1 MKTFTHDGGDVG
13 IRGIFGGYSGDFRR
27 MIWLMVLILFSDMR
41 CMHHLQIM
49 QDMPVYGREGSEY
62 NPDNIK

>member
-13 IRGIFGGYSGDFRR
+13 IRGIFGGFQKD
-27 MIWLMVLILFSDMR
+27 D
-41 CMHHLQIM
+41 IM